1 MAHLE
6 KYKPF
11 TLTPEESQIELK
23 QLNCCVIVPTYN
35 NENTLKR
42 VVDGSLNYSKSVIV
56 VCDGA
61 TDSTVEILQSY
72 GDKINLVAYTPN
84 HGKGYALRQGFK
96 HARKMGFDFAITIDS
111 DGQHYPDDIP
121 NFIQKLK
128 ENPNQLIIGSRN
140 MNQETVPGKSSFGNK
155 FSNFWFKF
163 ETGIE
168 LPDTQSGFRLYPIAE
183 LEKINFYT
191 TKFEFEIEVIVK
203 AAWKGIEVTS
213 APIKVL
219 YDPNERVTHFRP
231 LQDFTRISILNTYLV
246 TLTLLYYKPRDFFR
260 KLKKKSLRQII
271 TDNILNSEESIEK
284 KTLSVMLGVFIGCA
298 PFWGFQTALVFGSAI
313 ALKLNK
319 PIAFLASNISIPPV
333 FPFIILGSIK
343 CGEWILNEKI
353 VFELSNQTVW
363 EMFKD
368 HITLYVLGALIF
380 STLLSIIVGIFTY
393 LVLLSYRKAR
403 N

>member
-1 MAHLE
+1 M
-6 KYKPF
+6 
-11 TLTPEESQIELK
+11 TPEESKIELEK
-23 QLNCCVIVPTYN
+23 LKCCIIVPTYN
-35 NENTLKR
+35 NENTLNR
-42 VVDGSLNYSKSVIV
+42 VIDGSLNYSKNVIV

-61 TDSTVEILQSY
+61 TDSSIDILKSY
-72 GDKINLVAYTPN
+72 GNKIELVSYSPN
-84 HGKGYALRQGFK
+84 RGKGYALRTGFK
-96 HARKMGFDFAITIDS
+96 HARKLGFDFAITIDS

-121 NFIQKLK
+121 NFIEKLK

-140 MNQETVPGKSSFGNK
+140 MNQEAVPGKSSFGNK

-183 LEKINFYT
+183 LDKLSFYT

-203 AAWKGIEVTS
+203 AAWKGIDVTS

-246 TLTLLYYKPRDFFR
+246 TLTLLYYKPRDFIR
-260 KLKKKSLRQII
+260 KLKKKSLKQII
-271 TDNILNSEESIEK
+271 TDNILKSDESIEK
-284 KTLSVMLGVFIGCA
+284 KTLSVMLGIFIGCA
-298 PFWGFQTALVFGSAI
+298 PFWGFQTALVIGSAI

-319 PIAFLASNISIPPV
+319 PIAFLTSNISMPPM

-343 CGEWILNEKI
+343 CGEWVMNEKI
-353 VFELSNQTVW
+353 MFELSNQSVW
-363 EMFKD
+363 GMFAD
-368 HITLYVLGALIF
+368 HITLYIVGALIF
-380 STLLSIIVGIFTY
+380 SALFSIIVGLFTY
-393 LVLLSYRKAR
+393 LALLSYRKAR
-403 N
+403 S